1 MAPKRLLPPCK
12 ISLEG
17 LAGVGTKFGV
27 GHVCPNAVHVTVTNA
42 IYHYSRKVS
51 IITLKETAV
60 YQFTVTNF
68 SPQLNA
74 RAAVCPFGYT
84 VQSKYPSVKQVHS
97 FTYRMSISHLAKNKQ
112 MSALLNRFY
121 YTVCNTVITPD
132 RRL

>member
-84 VQSKYPSVKQVHS
+84 VQLVKISFGETSPFVHVPNVHQPSGQKQTNV
-97 FTYRMSISHLAKNKQ
+97 SITKPF
-112 MSALLNRFY
+112 LLHCMQYSN
-121 YTVCNTVITPD
+121 YT
-132 RRL
+132 RS